1 MLRGPLNAGVGVYD
15 AAAGC
20 TGTGALLL
28 ADRTRPLV
36 PPTSTDEAANEDLI
50 PPSVEAA
57 WTALT
62 TARLAATRDAV
73 SLSALAFDAPTVYVG
88 GGAKP
93 RVLLHGDADDDAAV
107 AVSLGTAL
115 DPYELSYAAAV
126 HAAEADRDHAAAEE
140 SAVADVTLDGTSDA
154 AAAKLLA
161 DTLPADSSMLI
172 DPNPSPAPSSEQQL
186 PTPTPDQ
193 PPATGDASP
202 PQLRLGYPWIR
213 THGAPADGAPPWSDA
228 LAFRYN
234 CTRRPLLEAEA
245 QQDDA
250 AESAHPGATGAATLR
265 FLATRTL
272 PAVELA
278 ELTSTAAVALRE
290 AASRKALAEAEA
302 GGGGRGADASEPE
315 C

>member
-1 MLRGPLNAGVGVYD
+1 MLKGPLNSGVGVYD

-62 TARLAATRDAV
+62 TARLTATRDAV

-93 RVLLHGDADDDAAV
+93 RVMLHGDADDDAAV
-107 AVSLGTAL
+107 AVSLGTAP

-126 HAAEADRDHAAAEE
+126 HAAEADRDRDAAET
-140 SAVADVTLDGTSDA
+140 SAGTDVAIDLHSDA

-161 DTLPADSSMLI
+161 NTFPADSTAALV
-172 DPNPSPAPSSEQQL
+172 DPSPAPPIG
-186 PTPTPDQ
+186 PTQSPG
-193 PPATGDASP
+193 PPAAEET
-202 PQLRLGYPWIR
+202 QLRLGYPWIR
-213 THGAPADGAPPWSDA
+213 THAAPADGAPQWSDA
-228 LAFRYN
+228 YAFRYF
-234 CTRRPLLEAEA
+234 CTRRPLLEKEA
-245 QQDDA
+245 QLDGADIA
-250 AESAHPGATGAATLR
+250 NPGANQGATVAATLR

-278 ELTSTAAVALRE
+278 DLTSTAAQALRE
-290 AASRKALAEAEA
+290 AASRKSLAEAEA
-302 GGGGRGADASEPE
+302 DAAGGGSCSSNAEK
-315 C
+315 